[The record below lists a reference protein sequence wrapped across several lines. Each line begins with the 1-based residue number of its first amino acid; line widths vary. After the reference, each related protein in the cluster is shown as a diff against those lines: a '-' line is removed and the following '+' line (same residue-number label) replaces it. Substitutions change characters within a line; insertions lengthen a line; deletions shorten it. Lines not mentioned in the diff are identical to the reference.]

1 MNSLM
6 NLSDLKYCS
15 FTRDYFKDLQKGEK
29 YIILSYDNFDDN
41 LLIFKDY
48 PELNKEKA
56 TFFNIRIKKIITL
69 HICGNWEFLK
79 IVKQKELIQN
89 AMELRAINKILKRLI
104 DDSFNYK

>member
-6 NLSDLKYCS
+6 NLSVLTHCS

-29 YIILSYDNFDDN
+29 YIILSYDNFDDH

-48 PELNKEKA
+48 PDLNKEKA
-56 TFFNIRIKKIITL
+56 TFFNIRIKQIITL
-69 HICGNWEFLK
+69 HICGDWEFLK